1 MSKIVENII
10 AYGFRALSGYTLCIM
25 MAVLVLYGILWI
37 AKMVLRGGRSI
48 ETGELKSLVITLL
61 SFALIF
67 KILDYF
73 LV

>member
-25 MAVLVLYGILWI
+25 IAVLVLYGILWI
-37 AKMVLRGGRSI
+37 AKMILKGRAI
-48 ETGELKSLVITLL
+48 ETDELKNLVITLL

-67 KILDYF
+67 NILDYF